1 MCDEMIKNA
10 KSMELAAAAKSNSA
24 SGRFMGRF
32 QSLPAGSVTVGL
44 NANDSVLFY

>member
-32 QSLPAGSVTVGL
+32 QSLPAGSVTVRL
-44 NANDSVLFY
+44 KAYANVLF